1 MSESFKAFVLNKID
15 GEFKA
20 GVQQL
25 TFDDLPP
32 GSVTVRV
39 QYSSINY
46 KDGLACLPES
56 PVVASYP
63 MVPGID
69 LAGTVAESDDPRF
82 TVGQEVIAIG
92 RDLGI
97 AHYGGYAEYT
107 RLPADWIEPLPSG
120 LTLKQA
126 MMLGTAGFTAGLAI
140 QRLEENG
147 LKPGDGRVLVT
158 GATGG
163 VGSTAVN
170 MLAGLGYEVSAST
183 GKASEH
189 DYLRELGAT
198 EILDRD
204 EVSATSEA
212 PLEGERWASAIDPVG
227 GDTLGYLLRT
237 TRYRG
242 SVANCG
248 LTGGAA
254 LNTTV
259 LPFILRGVNLLGIDS
274 VQCPPDV
281 RAGVWKRLA
290 TDLKPSGLSD
300 SIANEITLEEIPATA
315 GSILSGAVRGRTL
328 VSL

>member
-1 MSESFKAFVLNKID
+1 MSKSFKAFVLNKTD
-15 GEFKA
+15 GQFTA
-20 GVQQL
+20 GVQSL
-25 TFDDLPP
+25 TFDDLPA
-32 GSVTVRV
+32 GDVTVRV
-39 QYSSINY
+39 EYSSINY

-69 LAGTVAESDDPRF
+69 LAGVVAESNDPRF
-82 TVGQEVIAIG
+82 EVGQEVIAIG

-97 AHYGGYAEYT
+97 AHFGGYAEYT
-107 RLPADWIEPLPSG
+107 RLPAAWLEPLPAG

-126 MMLGTAGFTAGLAI
+126 MMLGTAGFTAGLSI

-147 LKPGDGRVLVT
+147 LVPGDGRVLVT

-170 MLAGLGYEVSAST
+170 MLAGLGYDVSAST
-183 GKASEH
+183 GKADEH
-189 DYLRELGAT
+189 DYLRSLGAT
-198 EILDRD
+198 EILGRD
-204 EVSATSEA
+204 EVSAATGA
-212 PLEGERWASAIDPVG
+212 PLEGERWAAGIDPVG
-227 GDTLGYLLRT
+227 GDTLAYLLRT

-248 LTGGAA
+248 LTGGPA
-254 LNTTV
+254 LTTTV

-281 RAGVWKRLA
+281 RARVWQRLA
-290 TDLKPSGLSD
+290 SDLKPAGLAD
-300 SIANEITLEEIPATA
+300 AIATEVTLDEIPATA
-315 GSILSGAVRGRTL
+315 GSILAGAVRGRTL